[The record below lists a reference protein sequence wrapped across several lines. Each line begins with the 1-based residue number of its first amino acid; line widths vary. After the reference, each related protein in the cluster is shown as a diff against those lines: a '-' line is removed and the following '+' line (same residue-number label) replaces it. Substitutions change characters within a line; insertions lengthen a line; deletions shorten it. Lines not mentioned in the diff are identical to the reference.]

1 MSTFV
6 TMIENLAYSVDPM
19 MQLISGFCYVVGFNL
34 CWVSTKKFNKIAD
47 WRARGG
53 NGGPTFIPISY
64 LLGGV
69 IFIYLPTALDV
80 AANTFFGDSPLSYTD
95 TLGNTQSND
104 TNFVYAIMKF
114 INLAGLIW
122 FVRGVSL
129 LVHSSEV
136 GIQHGPKGMWFVVA
150 GIFALNVEYSEVV
163 INYFLSY
170 ISTTSN

>member
-6 TMIENLAYSVDPM
+6 TMLEKMVYSVDPM

-64 LLGGV
+64 LLGGIV
-69 IFIYLPTALDV
+69 FIYLPTALDI
-80 AANTFFGDSPLSYTD
+80 ASNTFFGSSPLGYTD
-95 TLGNTQSND
+95 YLGEVVSD
-104 TNFVYAIMKF
+104 HGNFVYAVMRF

-129 LVHSSEV
+129 LVHASEV

-163 INYFLSY
+163 INYFLSF